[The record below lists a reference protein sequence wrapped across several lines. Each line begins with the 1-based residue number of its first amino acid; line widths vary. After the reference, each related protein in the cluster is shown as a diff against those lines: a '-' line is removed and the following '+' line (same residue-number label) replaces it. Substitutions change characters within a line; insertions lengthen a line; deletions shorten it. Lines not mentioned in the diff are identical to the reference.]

1 MSTKSCSV
9 AVLKSKRGKRLEV
22 GGGRRNDKS
31 ERLRL
36 RLRLRGRDRRGN
48 AVCQS
53 SNAK

>member
-36 RLRLRGRDRRGN
+36 RLRGRDRRGN